1 MYDNCAGTGGFLVSA
16 MRLMIK
22 KAKGDKTR
30 EKSIKQKQL
39 IGTEFQPNI
48 YTLVVS
54 NMFIHQDGKINIQS
68 GDCFDEK
75 IIKEIKK
82 EKQTLDY

>member
-1 MYDNCAGTGGFLVSA
+1 MYDNCTGTGGFLVSA

-54 NMFIHQDGKINIQS
+54 NMFIHQDGKINYS
-68 GDCFDEK
+68 LATALT
-75 IIKEIKK
+75 KK
-82 EKQTLDY
+82 L